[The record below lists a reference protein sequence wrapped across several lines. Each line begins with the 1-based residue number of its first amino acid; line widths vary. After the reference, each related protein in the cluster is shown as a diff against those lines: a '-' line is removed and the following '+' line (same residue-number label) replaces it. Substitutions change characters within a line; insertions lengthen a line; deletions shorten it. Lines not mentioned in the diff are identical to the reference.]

1 LLVSPY
7 AHLPVCLYADTS
19 FCAILSAVALAST
32 EMAPAAVH
40 MPKESANDGPPLGRS
55 RDQDGG
61 GGCGAAVKTA
71 GATLQSL
78 RLPTLGAGGSLS
90 GLEAAAA
97 AAAQRRRRTA
107 FTSDQLLE
115 LEKEFHSKK

>member
-1 LLVSPY
+1 
-7 AHLPVCLYADTS
+7 
-19 FCAILSAVALAST
+19 
-32 EMAPAAVH
+32 MAPASVR

-55 RDQDGG
+55 RDRDG

-90 GLEAAAA
+90 GLEAAAT

>member
-1 LLVSPY
+1 MLVSLY

-32 EMAPAAVH
+32 EMAPAAVR

-55 RDQDGG
+55 RDQDG

-97 AAAQRRRRTA
+97 AQRRRRTA